1 MAENRTGRVVVGV
14 DGSDHARRALE
25 WAADEARLRKWEL
38 VAVHAYTIPP
48 YLLAPEPVPIGV
60 VPPDPGL
67 LEQLEEGAR
76 KVLADELGR
85 IDADDL
91 TVDGRV
97 VSGPAADALLSAAEE
112 GDLLVVGS
120 RGLGGFKGL
129 LLGSISQQVA
139 HHAPCPVAIVPPK
152 ERD

>member
-1 MAENRTGRVVVGV
+1 MAEESVGRVVVGI
-14 DGSDHARRALE
+14 DGSEQARSALD
-25 WAADEARLRKWEL
+25 WAAGEARLRSWAL

-48 YLLAPEPVPIGV
+48 YLLAPEPVPLGV

-67 LEQLEEGAR
+67 LEQLDATAQKLVAEELERVAS
-76 KVLADELGR
+76 
-85 IDADDL
+85 DDL

-97 VSGPAADALLSAAEE
+97 VSGPAADALLRAAEE

-129 LLGSISQQVA
+129 LMGSVSHQVA
-139 HHAPCPVAIVPPK
+139 QHAPCPVVIVPTE